1 MADKITL
8 WKRRKE
14 FFRRVMA
21 GTSPSRVAKRMAN
34 NPDNDYDISVQGLK
48 DDWTNRDDWLPVLF
62 MFEDED
68 QLKQDILSDVA
79 SEKERLTRLAES
91 SSNENI
97 ILGASKAKVRIL
109 EKLMDIAHDS
119 GILQKQP
126 EKEELELSG
135 DVSLLELIRDA
146 REEKEEDD

>member
-21 GTSPSRVAKRMAN
+21 GDTPSRVAKRMAN
-34 NPDNDYDISVQGLK
+34 NPNNDYDISVQGFK

-62 MFEDED
+62 LFEDEED
-68 QLKQDILSDVA
+68 FKHDILSDVV
-79 SEKERLTRLAES
+79 SEKERLTRLAEQ

-109 EKLMDIAHDS
+109 EKLLDIAHES
-119 GILQKQP
+119 GII
-126 EKEELELSG
+126 EKENDTADFSFGADET
-135 DVSLLELIRDA
+135 LLELVRNA
-146 REEKEEDD
+146 REEDET